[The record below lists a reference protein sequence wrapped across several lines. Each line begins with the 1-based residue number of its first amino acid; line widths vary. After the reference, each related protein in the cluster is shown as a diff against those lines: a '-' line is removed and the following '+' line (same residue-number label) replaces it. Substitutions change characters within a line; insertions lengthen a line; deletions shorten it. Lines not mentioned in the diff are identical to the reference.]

1 MSELRPPLPPP
12 LSHKGI
18 QFVRGAS
25 RPGEVSP
32 ELLSIIAATLHK
44 ALPPGDFSVDGSGN
58 LTFSHNEASSLW
70 RSAGRLEAIERSTR

>member
-12 LSHKGI
+12 LSHEGI
-18 QFVRGAS
+18 RFVRGTN
-25 RPGEVSP
+25 RPGEVSQ
-32 ELLSIIAATLHK
+32 EVLSLIAATLHK

-58 LTFSHNEASSLW
+58 LTFSCNETSSLW